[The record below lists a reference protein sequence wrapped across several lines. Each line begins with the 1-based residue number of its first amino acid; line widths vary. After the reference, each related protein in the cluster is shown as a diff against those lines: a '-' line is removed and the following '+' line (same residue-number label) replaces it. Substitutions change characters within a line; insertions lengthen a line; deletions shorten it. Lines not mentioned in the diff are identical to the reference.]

1 MFTNAL
7 SSTVAVL
14 ALLGQVSA
22 HMKMAHPVPFN
33 ADAVTT
39 SPLESDRSNYPCQ
52 ISNGVYNV
60 TEQNMMKVGEE
71 QLLSFNGSAS
81 HGGGTCQLAVSLDK
95 NPTKESIFKLI
106 QVYEGGCPTSG
117 AGNDGS
123 HPFTF
128 KIPEGFPNGEF
139 ALAWTWYNK
148 IGNREI
154 YQNCAPITVTGGSD
168 NHDVYDSLPEHYII
182 NLPPSDCS
190 SVETSDQMIPFPGQ
204 YIIKGEGAKP
214 SAATGPSCE
223 ASAAA
228 MTKNVKGY
236 KSEASDNGAAY
247 TAPAG
252 GSGSGASA
260 PASSAAQATSAAGY
274 GSAPSS
280 YNNGQYSAPV
290 TTSAVTSVATSATAS
305 ADAPPTASPEAESA
319 PISYP
324 TLSLSSGAGVNAPAA
339 GTASAYA
346 PIGTGSTPAPT
357 EGSSSGNGIVC
368 DASHA
373 NQFGVNVGGETVW
386 RAVAA
391 GTTCEQIAA
400 YRKRSLRHAHVRRHL
415 QNVGRI

>member
-1 MFTNAL
+1 MFANAL

-22 HMKMAHPVPFN
+22 HMKMATPIPY
-33 ADAVTT
+33 DKKDITS
-39 SPLESDRSNYPCQ
+39 SPLQSRNEYPCQ
-52 ISNGVYNV
+52 RQTYNF
-60 TEQNMMKVGEE
+60 EPSEMNEMKVGDN
-71 QLLSFNGSAS
+71 QTLSFDGSAS
-81 HGGGTCQLAVSLDK
+81 HGGGTCQLAISLDAK
-95 NPTKESIFKLI
+95 PTKDSVFKLI
-106 QVYEGGCPTSG
+106 QVFEGGCPTSG
-117 AGNDGS
+117 GGNDGS

-128 KIPEGFPNGEF
+128 KIPQGFPNGDF

-154 YQNCAPITVTGGSD
+154 YQNCAPIRVTGGAD
-168 NHDVYDSLPEHYII
+168 NNDVYDSLPEHYII
-182 NLPPSDCS
+182 NLPTSECS
-190 SVETSDQMIPFPGQ
+190 SVETSDQIIPFPGQ
-204 YIIKGEGAKP
+204 YIITGEGAKP
-214 SAATGPSCE
+214 ASATGPSCE

-236 KSEASDNGAAY
+236 KSEVSDNGAAY

-252 GSGSGASA
+252 GSGPGASA

-274 GSAPSS
+274 GGAPSS

-290 TTSAVTSVATSATAS
+290 TTSAATSVATSAAAS
-305 ADAPPTASPEAESA
+305 ADTSTMASSEVESA

-339 GTASAYA
+339 GTASAYT
-346 PIGTGSTPAPT
+346 PIGTGSTSAPS
-357 EGSSSGNGIVC
+357 EGSSSGNGIIC

-373 NQFGVNVGGETVW
+373 NQFGVNVGDETVW